1 MQFDVKKSYIFL
13 HIPFFYSTLASV
25 FEPYYILIMSYFCP
39 VPNFSLF
46 LFYSACSFFA
56 SKREQPS
63 HLACIFFIYL
73 VSFLLP
79 FCLKKDTTPVSFA
92 LFSGRTFTIILICI
106 HKATTSFDIVAYK
119 KG

>member
-13 HIPFFYSTLASV
+13 RIPFFYSTLASV
-25 FEPYYILIMSYFCP
+25 FEPYYILIMSYFCR

-46 LFYSACSFFA
+46 LFCLQKGTTLTSS
-56 SKREQPS
+56 
-63 HLACIFFIYL
+63 LYL
-73 VSFLLP
+73 FYLPCVFLLP

-92 LFSGRTFTIILICI
+92 LFSGRTFTFILICI
-106 HKATTSFDIVAYK
+106 QKATTSFDIVAYK